1 LRTRDVDEGI
11 GDLDT
16 RNPSDDGVDSPQ
28 RARLVLAD
36 SRGHNA
42 EVHERI
48 RGEEVNVMMLEF
60 RGCLYLR
67 ASSNCLLLDN
77 GERRHLPLRYG
88 SAGTSLR
95 LSNKVGFVV
104 EEATMGDRRGDEA
117 TRLRGRSGE
126 RTLMSEMSGR

>member
-1 LRTRDVDEGI
+1 MELTAHG
-11 GDLDT
+11 
-16 RNPSDDGVDSPQ
+16 

-42 EVHERI
+42 EVHEWI
-48 RGEEVNVMMLEF
+48 RGEEVNVIMLEF

-77 GERRHLPLRYG
+77 GERRHLPLRHVN
-88 SAGTSLR
+88 AGTSLR

-104 EEATMGDRRGDEA
+104 EEPTSRVRLVGAGKARR
-117 TRLRGRSGE
+117 
-126 RTLMSEMSGR
+126 